1 MGNLCIKYI
10 STQVICQYKKYPNG
24 VIFYLFPSEYI
35 YMDTQIF
42 WARVKTLIKEQGFT
56 QESLAERCNIPPR
69 TLIGWIN
76 KQRLPD
82 AESAVLISAALHTTV
97 EYLVTGNQALEK
109 ERADKLVKDIQDL
122 LTAYNS

>member
-1 MGNLCIKYI
+1 
-10 STQVICQYKKYPNG
+10 
-24 VIFYLFPSEYI
+24 
-35 YMDTQIF
+35 MDTQIF

-82 AESAVLISAALHTTV
+82 AESSVLISAALHTTV